1 MSDSE
6 GVSEEIGEIGALVSD
21 AAVSESTSVGADVL
35 QPERSE
41 LSEHSEPSE
50 PDAVLLGAREQAR
63 RALEEI
69 TGAQTIG
76 TEAGHEVHDEH
87 VLTLF
92 FDAAL
97 PGYPGWR
104 WAATLARV
112 DEEPA
117 VGVLEVALLPGEG
130 AVVAPEW
137 VPWSERLA
145 HYRDMQGRQVADE
158 IEASQ
163 AAVDEL
169 TDEDDLEDEDDLLD
183 NDFSDFDAEIN
194 GVEIDE
200 ADDDDVDEADVDE
213 ADEEKV

>member
-6 GVSEEIGEIGALVSD
+6 GVPEESAELDVLVLD
-21 AAVSESTSVGADVL
+21 AAVAEDASLGADVL
-35 QPERSE
+35 KPELLK
-41 LSEHSEPSE
+41 LSKPFE
-50 PDAVLLGAREQAR
+50 PDAVLLGSREQAR

-69 TGAQTIG
+69 TGAHTIG
-76 TEAGHEVHDEH
+76 ADAGHEVHDEH

-92 FDAAL
+92 FESAL

-117 VGVLEVALLPGEG
+117 VSALEVALLPGEG

-137 VPWSERLA
+137 IPWSERLA
-145 HYRDMQGRQVADE
+145 QYRDTQGRQVSDE

-169 TDEDDLEDEDDLLD
+169 SDEDDLEDEDDLLD
-183 NDFSDFDAEIN
+183 NDFSDFDADIN
-194 GVEIDE
+194 GIEIDE
-200 ADDDDVDEADVDE
+200 TDVDETDVDE
-213 ADEEKV
+213 TDVEPVL